1 MLILEYYEDM
11 NKGMINKNTKKT
23 ELRSLIKT
31 NFIARDQEEFHGV
44 HIDQV
49 DFFKCIGVHVYYDK
63 NDYLKEFFIVNTPIY
78 LSYKGI
84 NLYSNYNEV
93 TKGLKKRKIPYE
105 VEYDRIYIENE
116 MIEIQIPGII
126 KNEDKVVIYEG
137 NGEVKGVNFELHK
150 LNGSISFERLSSHHI
165 PSKVTYENSNIS
177 VDNGPAIRM
186 NYDHEKY
193 FSCHGKSRK
202 TLKYLEK
209 QKQLVQNGKVMEAI
223 QNDEDDIIGK
233 TSTTYSRAIKEM
245 KDYARTLN
253 PNDFIHK

>member
-31 NFIARDQEEFHGV
+31 NFIERNQKVEYDYN
-44 HIDQV
+44 HID
-49 DFFKCIGVHVYYDK
+49 FFVCEGAHAFYDDSDKLIG
-63 NDYLKEFFIVNTPIY
+63 FFIVNTPIY

-84 NLYSNYNEV
+84 NLYTNYKEI
-93 TKGLKKRKIPYE
+93 TIELKKRKIPYE

-116 MIEIQIPGII
+116 KIEIQIPGII
-126 KNEDKVVIYEG
+126 KKENKVVIYEG
-137 NGEVKGVNFELHK
+137 NGEVKGVNFELQK

-177 VDNGPAIRM
+177 ADNGPAIRM

-202 TLKYLEK
+202 ALKYLEK
-209 QKQLVQNGKVMEAI
+209 QKQLVQNGKVMDAI
-223 QNDEDDIIGK
+223 QNDEDEIK
-233 TSTTYSRAIKEM
+233 AQTSTTYSRAIKEM

-253 PNDFIHK
+253 PNDFKSKS